1 VVQVDLAEI
10 SQAQGVQVDHLE
22 VFQVQ
27 AILEVRMVASQVQE
41 QQAVEYH
48 QTQNSHLVEA
58 VDHLIQT
65 ENIYRLTVGNNSM
78 TANEMELPRCIY
90 MYISS

>member
-1 VVQVDLAEI
+1 MDN
-10 SQAQGVQVDHLE
+10 LE
-22 VFQVQ
+22 AFQVQ

-41 QQAVEYH
+41 QQAVEYQ
-48 QTQNSHLVEA
+48 QTQNTHLVEA
-58 VDHLIQT
+58 VERLSQT

-78 TANEMELPRCIY
+78 TAKELELPRCIY